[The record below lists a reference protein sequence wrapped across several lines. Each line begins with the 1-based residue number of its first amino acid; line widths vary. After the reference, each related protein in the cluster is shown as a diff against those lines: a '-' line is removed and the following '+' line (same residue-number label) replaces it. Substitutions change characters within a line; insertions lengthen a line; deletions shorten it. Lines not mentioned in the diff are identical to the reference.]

1 LTKQTAYAETI
12 LINSGSDLGDIVEE
26 SKAGGIVAIDTEFMR
41 EKTYRARLCLVQVAT
56 RDNLYIIDPLDVPD
70 LGPLAAL
77 LPDPEVELIV
87 HAGRQDF
94 EIFAEQHDAL
104 PTNIF
109 DVQLAAGFAGL
120 GASLPYGRL
129 VESITGTTLTK
140 GESYTDWCRRPL
152 TDAQLKYAADD
163 VRYLPVVRDVLRDKL
178 AASGR
183 LGWVEDEMHI
193 LEDPALYS
201 TDPNEVWRRVS
212 GRGKMSGKQ
221 AALLKALA
229 RWREQTASRRDIP
242 RGWVVKDQTLV
253 EIARRSP
260 KSTSELKNIRG
271 FPAKESDRSGKEILA
286 AIEEGKAAGPVA
298 TPDGPSRTAQ
308 IRARTLSGL
317 ADAIVRS
324 RSEAAGVA
332 TELVSTR
339 GELEAFLADL
349 FDGGADE
356 SRHRLMRGWRKELAG
371 EAVMDLA
378 EGRIAVRSISKS
390 PYIEEVPLKD

>member
-1 LTKQTAYAETI
+1 MTKQTAYSEPVLVKRRDA
-12 LINSGSDLGDIVEE
+12 LDQIVDE
-26 SKAGGIVAIDTEFMR
+26 SRDGGLVAIDTEFMR

-56 RDNLYIIDPLDVPD
+56 RNNLYIIDPLDVPD
-70 LGPLAAL
+70 LKPVAEL

-94 EIFAEQHDAL
+94 EIFFERYGTL
-104 PTNIF
+104 PKRMF
-109 DVQLAAGFAGL
+109 DVQLAAGFAGF

-152 TDAQLKYAADD
+152 TAAQMTYAADD

-178 AASGR
+178 SAAGR
-183 LGWVEDEMHI
+183 LGWVEDEMSM
-193 LEDPALYS
+193 LEDPGLYA
-201 TDPNEVWRRVS
+201 TDAAEVWRRVS

-221 AALLKALA
+221 TAILRELA
-229 RWREQTASRRDIP
+229 RWREETASRRDIP
-242 RGWVVKDQTLV
+242 RGWVVKDQTLL
-253 EIARRSP
+253 EIARRGPRSVA
-260 KSTSELKNIRG
+260 ELKNIRG
-271 FPAKESDRSGKEILA
+271 FPAKESDRSGREILA
-286 AIEEGKAAGPVA
+286 AVETGRASEPLGSAE
-298 TPDGPSRTAQ
+298 GPSRTAQ
-308 IRARTLSGL
+308 VRARTLSGL

-324 RSEAAGVA
+324 RADAAGVA

-339 GELEAFLADL
+339 GELESFLADL

-356 SRHRLMRGWRKELAG
+356 RRHRLLRGWRRELAG

-378 EGRIAVRSISKS
+378 GGRIAVRSIDRS

>member
-1 LTKQTAYAETI
+1 L
-12 LINSGSDLGDIVEE
+12 SD
-26 SKAGGIVAIDTEFMR
+26 
-41 EKTYRARLCLVQVAT
+41 
-56 RDNLYIIDPLDVPD
+56 PD
-70 LGPLAAL
+70 
-77 LPDPEVELIV
+77 VELVV

-94 EIFAEQHDAL
+94 EIFAERNDAL
-104 PTNIF
+104 PKNIF
-109 DVQLAAGFAGL
+109 DVQLAAGFAGY

-129 VESITGTTLTK
+129 VESITGTSLTK

-152 TDAQLKYAADD
+152 TQAQLKYAADD
-163 VRYLPVVRDVLRDKL
+163 VRYLLVVRDVLKDKL
-178 AASGR
+178 SASGR
-183 LGWVEDEMHI
+183 LEWVEDEMHI

-221 AALLKALA
+221 TAVLKELA
-229 RWREQTASRRDIP
+229 RWREEAASRRDIP

-253 EIARRSP
+253 EIARRAP
-260 KSTSELKNIRG
+260 KSAGELKNIRG
-271 FPAKESDRSGKEILA
+271 FPAKEAERSGNELLEAVKA
-286 AIEEGKAAGPVA
+286 GQAAGPVA
-298 TPDGPSRTAQ
+298 APEGASRTAQ
-308 IRARTLSGL
+308 IRARSLSGL

-324 RSEAAGVA
+324 RSDAAGVA

-339 GELEAFLADL
+339 GELESFLADL

-371 EAVMDLA
+371 AAVMDLA
-378 EGRIAVRSISKS
+378 AGRIAVRSIDKS